1 MPNSSACNT
10 PRTPRTPVVE
20 ATLSQPLPSPRTNM
34 EYGDY
39 ANINIINAQNKHEFH
54 DDDNM

>member
-10 PRTPRTPVVE
+10 PRTPRTPVV
-20 ATLSQPLPSPRTNM
+20 ATSQPLPNPRGNI

-39 ANINIINAQNKHEFH
+39 ANINIINAQNKHAYH
-54 DDDNM
+54 NDDDK